1 MEFIHKNPIMTTI
14 EQILSEVVRIL
25 IIATIFTTVYY
36 FTQYTRTSIQFS
48 VLFIVT
54 VLLMPIQVTVTRK
67 IKNE

>member
-1 MEFIHKNPIMTTI
+1 MTTI
-14 EQILSEVVRIL
+14 EQILGQIVRIL

-48 VLFIVT
+48 VLFIIT